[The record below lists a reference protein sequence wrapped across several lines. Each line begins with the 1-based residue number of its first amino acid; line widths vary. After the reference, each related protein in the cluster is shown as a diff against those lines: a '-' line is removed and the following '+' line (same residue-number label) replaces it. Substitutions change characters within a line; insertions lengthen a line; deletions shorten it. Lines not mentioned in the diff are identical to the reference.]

1 MEAIISEFYTTLA
14 LLKLLADCQSHRV
27 NKVLSLSSSEHHLY
41 SDVLGGVPVHSRFT
55 METIISVVLGDLVGR
70 AISFVVE
77 KRREKTTAEED
88 LQRLRQLLLR
98 ISAVVEEAEGRCV
111 TNRGMIHQA
120 STMREQMFR
129 GYYLLDAF
137 RCREKKTDDEE
148 VSHFLFAQSNFNPAK
163 RFRRLSSNTQIES
176 TVTVRVSS
184 QELKQ
189 VVLGLE
195 SMLVDM
201 KEFAIFLMSYP
212 RMYRQPYGAYLFVDK
227 YMFGRQMEREQAI
240 RFLLQAELPYGN
252 VGVLPVVGSAYVGKS
267 TLVEHVCNDERVQN
281 HFSLILLY
289 IGNNLQDETMTTF
302 RDHCVIKHQNIS
314 LDEEKSLVVIELLG
328 DVDKGVWKRLL
339 HSSERC
345 MPHGS
350 KIIITSRSEK
360 VASLG
365 TTEAVRLNYLS
376 KEAYWYFFRM
386 LVFGSTDP
394 EEHPKLTSIAM
405 EIAVEMCGSFLYAYV
420 AAALLRENLSAR
432 FWYRVLR
439 HLREYK
445 QKNILLL
452 GEYPAEED
460 QPRYILS
467 LAKRR
472 HGSEDTKFLLQ
483 SSHCHNG
490 PASHGGLP
498 KITMVDLLSG
508 TWSAMPRGKFEV
520 LSWRSVIPPYYSYT
534 TACEFVRHSSS
545 TTA

>member
-1 MEAIISEFYTTLA
+1 M
-14 LLKLLADCQSHRV
+14 
-27 NKVLSLSSSEHHLY
+27 
-41 SDVLGGVPVHSRFT
+41 
-55 METIISVVLGDLVGR
+55 
-70 AISFVVE
+70 
-77 KRREKTTAEED
+77 
-88 LQRLRQLLLR
+88 
-98 ISAVVEEAEGRCV
+98 
-111 TNRGMIHQA
+111 
-120 STMREQMFR
+120 
-129 GYYLLDAF
+129 
-137 RCREKKTDDEE
+137 
-148 VSHFLFAQSNFNPAK
+148 
-163 RFRRLSSNTQIES
+163 
-176 TVTVRVSS
+176 
-184 QELKQ
+184 
-189 VVLGLE
+189 
-195 SMLVDM
+195 
-201 KEFAIFLMSYP
+201 
-212 RMYRQPYGAYLFVDK
+212 
-227 YMFGRQMEREQAI
+227 
-240 RFLLQAELPYGN
+240 
-252 VGVLPVVGSAYVGKS
+252 
-267 TLVEHVCNDERVQN
+267 
-281 HFSLILLY
+281 
-289 IGNNLQDETMTTF
+289 
-302 RDHCVIKHQNIS
+302 
-314 LDEEKSLVVIELLG
+314 
-328 DVDKGVWKRLL
+328 
-339 HSSERC
+339 
-345 MPHGS
+345 
-350 KIIITSRSEK
+350 
-360 VASLG
+360 
-365 TTEAVRLNYLS
+365 
-376 KEAYWYFFRM
+376 
-386 LVFGSTDP
+386 FGSTDP

>member
-1 MEAIISEFYTTLA
+1 VSKFLSFSSLEHHLSGKRLGGFPVRLRFTMEAIISA
-14 LLKLLADCQSHRV
+14 
-27 NKVLSLSSSEHHLY
+27 
-41 SDVLGGVPVHSRFT
+41 
-55 METIISVVLGDLVGR
+55 VLGDLVGR

-77 KRREKTTAEED
+77 KHHEQTTAED
-88 LQRLRQLLLR
+88 LQRLRKLLLR
-98 ISAVVEEAEGRCV
+98 ISAVVEEAEGRHV

-120 STMREQMFR
+120 STMREQMFK

-137 RCREKKTDDEE
+137 RCREKKTGDEE
-148 VSHFLFAQSNFNPAK
+148 VSRFLFAESNFNPAK

-176 TVTVRVSS
+176 TVIVRVSS

-195 SMLVDM
+195 SMVVDM
-201 KEFAIFLMSYP
+201 NEFAIFLMSYP

-227 YMFGRQMEREQAI
+227 YMFGCQMEREQAI
-240 RFLLQAELPYGN
+240 SFLLQAEPPYGN
-252 VGVLPVVGSAYVGKS
+252 VGVLPIVGSALVGKS
-267 TLVEHVCNDERVQN
+267 TLVDHVCNDERVQN

-394 EEHPKLTSIAM
+394 EEQPKLTSIAM
-405 EIAVEMCGSFLYAYV
+405 EIALEMRESFIYAYV
-420 AAALLRENLSAR
+420 VAALLRENFSAR
-432 FWYRVLR
+432 FWCRVLR
-439 HLREYK
+439 HLREHR

-452 GEYPAEED
+452 GECPVDEE
-460 QPRYILS
+460 QPRYVWS
-467 LAKRR
+467 MAKRR
-472 HGSEDTKFLLQ
+472 QGSEDIKFYLQ
-483 SSHCHNG
+483 GCHPQKG
-490 PASHGGLP
+490 PVSHGEIP
-498 KITMVDLLSG
+498 KITVMDLLSG

-520 LSWRSVIPPYYSYT
+520 LSWRSLIPPYYSYT
-534 TACEFVRHSSS
+534 TVCEFVRHESS

>member
-1 MEAIISEFYTTLA
+1 
-14 LLKLLADCQSHRV
+14 
-27 NKVLSLSSSEHHLY
+27 
-41 SDVLGGVPVHSRFT
+41 
-55 METIISVVLGDLVGR
+55 METIISAVLGDLVGR

-137 RCREKKTDDEE
+137 RCREKKTDGEE

-176 TVTVRVSS
+176 TVIVRVSS

-195 SMLVDM
+195 SMVVDT

-240 RFLLQAELPYGN
+240 SFLLQAELPYGN
-252 VGVLPVVGSAYVGKS
+252 VGVLPIIASAFVGKS
-267 TLVEHVCNDERVQN
+267 TLVDHVCNDERVQN

-289 IGNNLQDETMTTF
+289 IGKNLQDETMTTF

-314 LDEEKSLVVIELLG
+314 LDEEKSLVVIELFG
-328 DVDKGVWKRLL
+328 DVDTGAWKRLL
-339 HSSERC
+339 SERW
-345 MPHGS
+345 MTLGS

-360 VASLG
+360 AASLG
-365 TTEAVRLNYLS
+365 TTEAIRLSYLS

-405 EIAVEMCGSFLYAYV
+405 EIALEMCGSFIFAHTV
-420 AAALLRENLSAR
+420 AALLRANLSVR
-432 FWYRVLR
+432 FWCTVLR
-439 HLREYK
+439 HLREYR

-452 GEYPAEED
+452 GEYPADED
-460 QPRYILS
+460 QPRYIWS

-472 HGSEDTKFLLQ
+472 RGSEYIKFLLRCSDYQ
-483 SSHCHNG
+483 NG
-490 PASHGGLP
+490 PASHSGIP
-498 KITMVDLLSG
+498 RITLMDLQSG
-508 TWSAMPRGKFEV
+508 TWSTMPRGKFEV
-520 LSWRSVIPPYYSYT
+520 LSWKSLIPPYYSYT
-534 TACEFVRHSSS
+534 TVCEFVRYEKYHSIEE
-545 TTA
+545 